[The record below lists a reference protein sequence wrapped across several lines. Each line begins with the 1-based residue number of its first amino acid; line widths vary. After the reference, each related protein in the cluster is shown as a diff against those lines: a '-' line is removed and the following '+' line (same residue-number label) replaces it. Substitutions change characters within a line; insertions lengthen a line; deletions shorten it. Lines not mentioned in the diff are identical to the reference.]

1 MHFMMLQMMRLRL
14 LKMQVDEILSDLDP
28 RSMDYF
34 IPLGCHVSG
43 SIPLIA
49 HFQFTLHRILLHY
62 TYVSIWELD
71 VGDDIS
77 L

>member
-1 MHFMMLQMMRLRL
+1 MHFMMLEMMRLRL

-28 RSMDYF
+28 TSMDYF

-49 HFQFTLHRILLHY
+49 HFQFTFHCILLLY
-62 TYVSIWELD
+62 TYVSIWEL
-71 VGDDIS
+71 
-77 L
+77 LRCW